1 MKKRLLFFGLF
12 LLLTT
17 VSCKKKVS
25 EPIDLKYD
33 YFQLVEG
40 AFVEYNVTYIFH
52 DQALAKHDTI
62 QYQIKTQIGDTVIDN
77 AGRIARKFNRYI
89 RETSNDIW
97 TIKDV
102 WTAIIVDNRA
112 ELVEENQ
119 RKVKMVFAPTEDKTW
134 DINQFN
140 MDGKMTA
147 SYESIDAERTYNNLI
162 FDKTILVREKLYSTL
177 IDKIDKYEIYAR
189 GVGVIYKEDKDLKYN
204 FGQSIPNKGTEYY
217 YRISSYGVE

>member
-1 MKKRLLFFGLF
+1 MKTRLLFLGFF
-12 LLLTT
+12 LLLVTF
-17 VSCKKKVS
+17 SCKKKVS
-25 EPIDLKYD
+25 EPIDLKHD

-40 AFVEYNVTYIFH
+40 AFVEYDVTYIFH
-52 DQALAKHDTI
+52 DQALLKHDTI
-62 QYQIKTQIGDTVIDN
+62 HYQLKTQIGDTVMDN
-77 AGRIARKFNRYI
+77 AGRVARKFNRHT
-89 RETSNDIW
+89 RETSTDSW
-97 TIKDV
+97 LLKDV
-102 WTAIIVDNRA
+102 WTAILVDNRA

-147 SYESIDAERTYNNLI
+147 NYEAIDSERTYGNLI
-162 FDKTILVREKLYSTL
+162 FDKTVFVREKIYTTL

-189 GVGVIYKEDKDLKYN
+189 GVGMIYKEDKDLKYN
-204 FGQSIPNKGTEYY
+204 FGQSIPTKGTEYY